1 MKDLENYKNKIKF
14 NGEQLEKCKGIIEQL
29 EKQIQNCAL
38 KERDN
43 ENLKN
48 ENSLKLN
55 ELKEQVKLEVE
66 KRVQMENEISKYR

>member
-48 ENSLKLN
+48 ENSFMNFNSQNNKHFYSFSNDLG
-55 ELKEQVKLEVE
+55 
-66 KRVQMENEISKYR
+66 